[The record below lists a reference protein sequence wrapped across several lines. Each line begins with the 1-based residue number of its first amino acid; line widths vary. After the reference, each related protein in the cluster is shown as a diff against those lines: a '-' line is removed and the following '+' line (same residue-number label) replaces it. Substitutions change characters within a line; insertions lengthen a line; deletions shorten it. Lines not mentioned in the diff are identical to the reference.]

1 MFLFT
6 DNSDEYFQW
15 YANRTDGHSFDANA
29 PTVGIAFYKSYYP
42 LNMEPVE
49 NLLKGLKQGVS
60 MWSHAMVPLTS
71 PIDGFLNHSADT
83 KVDVVISFLYRGN
96 HFDIDELNASYQW

>member
-1 MFLFT
+1 MADRSMFLFT

-42 LNMEPVE
+42 LNMEPVDKLIE
-49 NLLKGLKQGVS
+49 GFEARGINVV
-60 MWSHAMVPLTS
+60 ACYVPLLLQS
-71 PIDGFLNHSADT
+71 MVF
-83 KVDVVISFLYRGN
+83 
-96 HFDIDELNASYQW
+96 